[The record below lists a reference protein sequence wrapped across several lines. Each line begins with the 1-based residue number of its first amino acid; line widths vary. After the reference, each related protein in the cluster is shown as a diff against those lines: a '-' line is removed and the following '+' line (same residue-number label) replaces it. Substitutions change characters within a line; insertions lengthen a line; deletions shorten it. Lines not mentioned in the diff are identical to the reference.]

1 MANIKKLRK
10 AGLCAESMRSVGPSI
25 LKFSTISYSHS
36 FPSLIAR
43 DSNQFLCE
51 ICALRSLMV
60 FKCLKERFFFVLD
73 MAVPSVQKLTPKG
86 LTRPCEEY
94 LVRNDIYELDLVNFF
109 DSTLTPMNQ
118 QNFSSQLE
126 ILSLTVFRCDGDMLD
141 NQGLGRKASKRFSKR

>member
-1 MANIKKLRK
+1 MRREYAQRWTEYTQIFNDQLFSFFSEFDRARLKSIYMRNMCF
-10 AGLCAESMRSVGPSI
+10 AQFDGLQVLEGRGLVFH
-25 LKFSTISYSHS
+25 FSL
-36 FPSLIAR
+36 FFSL
-43 DSNQFLCE
+43 F
-51 ICALRSLMV
+51 
-60 FKCLKERFFFVLD
+60 
-73 MAVPSVQKLTPKG
+73 QKLTRKG

-141 NQGLGRKASKRFSKR
+141 NQGLGRKFSNRFSKRLIFRPLKSTA